1 MSDEIKYLDFEITV
15 HETGENQYQVTARSG
30 KEKAEM
36 AFTNPFNE
44 DKRALIGAT
53 LNTIALRSVARVRSS
68 SAPEVKKMKE
78 VGSTLFQHAITGPV
92 REFYNKCQSHA
103 DAQGKGIR
111 WRFTLDPS
119 VSDLPWEFLCQ
130 QDRFLALHPRSPVV
144 RYIQGAEPVAAVKTE
159 HPLRV
164 LLVVAGPKDVP
175 PLETEAEKV
184 RINAALEPLIKE
196 GLVDIDLIEGASTW
210 EQLMKKARP
219 NQTHILHF
227 IGHGE
232 YDEKN
237 GEGVLIMEDADNNAM
252 RIESERLGVLVQGK
266 SRLQLVIL
274 NSCLG
279 TQGNSSQPF
288 SSMAAGLVRS
298 GVPAVIA
305 MQFEISDQAAR
316 IISETFYSSLAL
328 NFPVDAALT
337 EARRQIFLS
346 YPESLEWAT
355 PILYMQVPDG
365 QLFRFPV
372 GKPKPPAIT
381 EQPAEPE
388 TLDALA
394 ILARSDTGAE
404 IPLSRKSM
412 RIGRGSD
419 NDIDLDEVNVSRKHA
434 ALVRSRDSYALENFG
449 RSGTLLNGKP
459 LTRRTVLKHNDVIRV
474 GKAEFKF
481 RLLAEAIKEL
491 QDTVEPKTPAV
502 TEPETFSGPEP
513 PQELSLE
520 NKAAERYEVGRKA
533 MGLGNWGEAV
543 TAFKGTLMLVP
554 GYRDT
559 EKKLAVCEKRHKVT
573 SLYAQAR
580 NLCAAKNYD
589 HALLA
594 LNEARKLDPKIV
606 DTDKIQESAECGQ
619 KYNRAIAELQRGNLE
634 IGAGLLRDVLSCRP
648 NFEDAE
654 RRLMDLAGGGNGLL
668 QAPIADPESLLDKG
682 RQFWN
687 DMIGGS
693 PAVPAPPAG
702 SLPAGSMTRP
712 PVVQP
717 PAQKSAASGYAWRE
731 YAIADQ
737 ELKSIAEAIQQY
749 FSLNEY
755 ETQMLQQE
763 LIWIV
768 QGRKVGWRSWVGMG
782 QAATIVIEPSGDNVK
797 VSIGGGKWLEQGA
810 VMAAGFLLGPAL
822 WVTSAVGMA
831 QQQQLLNN
839 LWQVAEEYIAKNG
852 GRRISLG

>member
-92 REFYNKCQSHA
+92 RDFYNKCQSQA

-111 WRFTLDPS
+111 WRFTLDPA

-144 RYIQGAEPVAAVKTE
+144 RYIEGAEPVQTVKGE

-164 LLVVAGPKDVP
+164 LIVIAGPKDVA
-175 PLETEAEKV
+175 PLDTDAEKV
-184 RINAALEPLIKE
+184 RIKAALEPLVKD
-196 GLVDIDLIEGASTW
+196 GLVDIELIEGADTW
-210 EQLMKKARP
+210 EQLMKKVRP

-237 GEGVLIMEDADNNAM
+237 GEGNLIMEDADNNAM

-316 IISETFYSSLAL
+316 KISETFYSSLAL

-337 EARRQIFLS
+337 EARRQIYLS
-346 YPESLEWAT
+346 DKESLEWAT

-365 QLFRFPV
+365 QLFRFPI
-372 GKPKPPAIT
+372 GKPKPAIT
-381 EQPAEPE
+381 VQPSEPE

-394 ILARSDTGAE
+394 ILERPDTGAE
-404 IPLSRKSM
+404 VPLNRKSIK
-412 RIGRGSD
+412 IGRGTD
-419 NDIDLDEVNVSRKHA
+419 NDIDLDDVNISRKHA
-434 ALVRSRDSYALENFG
+434 ALVRSKDSYALENFG

-459 LTRRTVLKHNDVIRV
+459 LTRRTVLKHNDVIRI

-481 RLLAEAIKEL
+481 RLLAEAIQEL
-491 QDTVEPKTPAV
+491 QDTLEPKAPAV
-502 TEPETFSGPEP
+502 TETETFRPEP
-513 PQELSLE
+513 PKELSLE
-520 NKAAERYEVGRKA
+520 NKAAERYETGRIA
-533 MGLGNWGEAV
+533 MGLGNWAEAV
-543 TAFKGTLMLVP
+543 TAFKGVLMLVP

-559 EKKLAVCEKRHKVT
+559 EKKLAVCEKRSRVT

-580 NLCAAKNYD
+580 SLYAAKNYD

-606 DTDKIQESAECGQ
+606 DTDKIQELAECGQ
-619 KYNRAIAELQRGNLE
+619 KYNRAIAELQRGNRE
-634 IGAGLLRDVLSCRP
+634 GGAALLREVLSCRS

-654 RRLMDLAGGGNGLL
+654 RRLMDLAAGGSGFLPAT
-668 QAPIADPESLLDKG
+668 APPTESLLDKG

-687 DMIGGS
+687 DMIGAGS
-693 PAVPAPPAG
+693 PATAPQPPGESMPAG
-702 SLPAGSMTRP
+702 LMARP

-717 PAQKSAASGYAWRE
+717 PPPKSATSGYAWRE

-737 ELKSIAEAIQQY
+737 DLKPIAEAIQQY

-755 ETQMLQQE
+755 EAQMVQQDAG
-763 LIWIV
+763 WVV
-768 QGRKVGWRSWVGMG
+768 QGRKVGFRSWVGMG

-810 VMAAGFLLGPAL
+810 VMAAGLLLGPAL
-822 WVTSAVGMA
+822 WVTSAVGMS

-839 LWQVAEEYIAKNG
+839 LWQVTEEYVIRNG
-852 GRRISLG
+852 GQRVAFG